1 MKKILVIAPHPDD
14 EILGCGGTIIKN
26 IAEGNEVY
34 ICIVTKG
41 FPPLFNPER
50 TSKNQQ
56 DARDCH
62 AHLGIKKTFFLDY
75 PAAMLEKVER
85 HEMNGKFLQV
95 IQEVQPD
102 EVFIPHWGD
111 MQRDHQIVA
120 DAAMVALRP
129 KYHPQVK
136 RIYGYETM
144 SETGWNA
151 PNMQNEFIPNVYVDI
166 SDNLEKKKEALS
178 FFTLQVS
185 SFPDARSLEAIE
197 ALARYRGALMDMKA
211 AEAFMLIRE
220 IISISE
226 YDGFIRR

>member
-26 IAEGNEVY
+26 IAEGNDVY
-34 ICIVTKG
+34 VCIVTKG
-41 FPPLFNPER
+41 FPPLFNPVF
-50 TSKNQQ
+50 TAKNQQ

-62 AHLGIKKTFFLDY
+62 THIGIKKTFFLNY

-85 HEMNGKFLQV
+85 YEMNGKILEV
-95 IQEVQPD
+95 IKEVQPD

-111 MQRDHQIVA
+111 MQKDHQIVA
-120 DAAMVALRP
+120 DSAMVALRP
-129 KYHPQVK
+129 KYHPRIK

-144 SETGWNA
+144 SETAWNS
-151 PNMQNEFIPNVYVDI
+151 PSVQNEFIPNVYVDI
-166 SDNLEKKKEALS
+166 SDYLKKKKDALA

-185 SFPDARSLEAIE
+185 TFPDARSLEAIE
-197 ALARYRGALMDMKA
+197 ALAKYRGALMDMKA

-220 IISISE
+220 IISLE
-226 YDGFIRR
+226 E